1 MQKQQTMQFA
11 VTKNSKGVVQQIGRS
26 AILQPKPNFKGG
38 SISWYQDRQKQKTN

>member
-11 VTKNSKGVVQQIGRS
+11 VVKDSKGTIQQIGRS

-38 SISWYQDRQKQKTN
+38 SIKWYTDQPKQKEN